1 MSDITTGV
9 DDAPKDAM
17 IAQSRPGLPDDSSQ
31 PVEATRRIRAK
42 LGSTDDEERKDDT
55 DDLAKQLARPKHGT
69 A

>member
-9 DDAPKDAM
+9 DDAPKDAT
-17 IAQSRPGLPDDSSQ
+17 IAQSRPGLPDHSSQ
-31 PVEATRRIRAK
+31 PVEATLRIRAK
-42 LGSTDDEERKDDT
+42 LGSTDDEERKDDA